1 MKERIKLKKNL
12 KVKSLKNEVFEVYY
26 ITTNLSLNLFQFQN
40 INI

>member
-26 ITTNLSLNLFQFQN
+26 ITTNLSLF
-40 INI
+40 

>member
-26 ITTNLSLNLFQFQN
+26 ITSNLSLNLF
-40 INI
+40 

>member
-26 ITTNLSLNLFQFQN
+26 ITTNLSLNLF
-40 INI
+40 

>member
-26 ITTNLSLNLFQFQN
+26 ITTNLSFNLF
-40 INI
+40 